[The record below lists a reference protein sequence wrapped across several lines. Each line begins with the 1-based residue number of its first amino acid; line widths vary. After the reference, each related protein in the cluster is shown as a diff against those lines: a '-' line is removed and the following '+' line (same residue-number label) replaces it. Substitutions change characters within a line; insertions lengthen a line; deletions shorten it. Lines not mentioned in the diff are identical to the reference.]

1 MKRALKRDSAQGK
14 LYYKFN
20 VVKAAAL
27 DKIGG
32 YSSGK
37 KGQHGNEQE
46 VVIPPQSYFEVK
58 RIIRDAEVNGKT
70 HKLFVEL
77 DQIR

>member
-1 MKRALKRDSAQGK
+1 MLSRPPPLRTKGRRLG
-14 LYYKFN
+14 
-20 VVKAAAL
+20 
-27 DKIGG
+27 
-32 YSSGK
+32 SGK

-46 VVIPPQSYFEVK
+46 VVIAPQSYFEIK